1 MPGLAKHINFF
12 WSPNRPTSRYRMRNH
27 EDMTQALSSTLTT
40 WPRSR
45 SFVSAVEARK
55 LIALMAPI
63 TATALTNMWITDTVM
78 MGWSGSEALAAGAV
92 VSDLYSIVYYF
103 MAGTLS
109 ASAVLMAQALG
120 ARRGA
125 EVRRVLRQGF
135 FAAAILT
142 IPAFYLVWN
151 GSSLLRM
158 FGVEETVIELGN
170 GYRQMMALTIVPMM
184 FVAVWRNAFAA
195 LGRPKIFLVATL
207 LALPANGIANAVFMF
222 GVGPI
227 PAMGVAGAGLSSA
240 IVATGLAV
248 GFAAFAALNTE
259 MRQLRLFQRRLRV
272 DKRHLAEIFRLG
284 IPIGFSSFGEVG
296 VYLLSTV
303 IVSLFGAT
311 ALAAHAITLRM
322 AGVVYALTIGLSQA
336 ATVRV
341 SYALGRGDWHGTVE
355 SGWTALVVG
364 TAFGLAIFAG
374 LAGAASSLPWL
385 FLKGGDLGTAAVAST
400 AASLLFLLGAL
411 NLAVGPTSSAMAI
424 LRGFKDTRVPMVLT
438 LMAKWAIGMPV
449 AFFAAFHLGW
459 SASGVWTGLV
469 VAEVAT
475 AALMSA
481 RLFRRGMEPHR

>member
-1 MPGLAKHINFF
+1 
-12 WSPNRPTSRYRMRNH
+12 MRHAIMN
-27 EDMTQALSSTLTT
+27 QALSSTVSIG
-40 WPRSR
+40 PRSKR
-45 SFVSAVEARK
+45 FVSAVEARK
-55 LIALMAPI
+55 LVALTAPI
-63 TATALTNMWITDTVM
+63 TGAALTNMGMSITDTVM
-78 MGWSGSEALAAGAV
+78 MGWIGPNALAAGAV

-103 MAGTLS
+103 MAGILS
-109 ASAVLMAQALG
+109 ASAVLLAQALG
-120 ARRGA
+120 AHRGA

-142 IPAFYLVWN
+142 LPAFYLVWN
-151 GSSLLRM
+151 GSSVLRI
-158 FGVEETVIELGN
+158 FGVEEAVIELGN
-170 GYRQMMALTIVPMM
+170 GYRRMMALTIVPMM

-195 LGRPKIFLVATL
+195 LGRPKIFLIATL
-207 LALPANGIANAVFMF
+207 LALPANGIANAAFMF

-248 GFAAFAALNTE
+248 GFAAFAALNIE
-259 MRQLRLFQRRLRV
+259 MRQLRLYRRLRV
-272 DKRHLAEIFRLG
+272 DKRYLAEIFRLG

-341 SYALGRGDWHGTVE
+341 SYARGRDDWHGTVE

-374 LAGAASSLPWL
+374 LAGTASSLPWL

-411 NLAVGPTSSAMAI
+411 NLALVPTSSATAI
-424 LRGFKDTRVPMVLT
+424 LRGLKDTRAPMVLT
-438 LMAKWAIGMPV
+438 LTAKWAIGMPV
-449 AFFAAFHLGW
+449 AIFAAFHLGW
-459 SASGVWTGLV
+459 SAGGVWTGLV

-475 AALMSA
+475 AILMSA
-481 RLFRRGMEPHR
+481 RLFSHGMEPHR